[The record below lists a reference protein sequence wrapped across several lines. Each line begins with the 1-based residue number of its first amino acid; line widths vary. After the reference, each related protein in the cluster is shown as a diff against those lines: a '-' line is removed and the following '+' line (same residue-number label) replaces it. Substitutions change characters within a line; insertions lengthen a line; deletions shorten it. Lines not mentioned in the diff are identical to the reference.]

1 MFTFIADLHSFI
13 SFKELSKFMILDPK
27 IISFPFSASCGLFRK
42 VCSSLYF
49 WNLKGLDAEKFLL
62 KLSAKQNVAYRSHSR
77 AFPDALHSS
86 NNLFRPFS
94 ASLVLLEL
102 FSDCL
107 QNVTFLSSKSNSSI
121 GNRSVGPDI
130 FKLLEAAMI
139 VCNLHTKLMLLC
151 VALHIF
157 CTSNLLA
164 CILESILH
172 TVKNPPF

>member
-1 MFTFIADLHSFI
+1 
-13 SFKELSKFMILDPK
+13 MILDPK

-42 VCSSLYF
+42 VSSSLYF
-49 WNLKGLDAEKFLL
+49 RNLKGLDAEKFYLNFL
-62 KLSAKQNVAYRSHSR
+62 QNKMWPTDHNGHT
-77 AFPDALHSS
+77 FHDALHSS

-107 QNVTFLSSKSNSSI
+107 QNVTFLSSKSNSSN
-121 GNRSVGPDI
+121 GNKSVGPDI
-130 FKLLEAAMI
+130 FKLLKAAVI

-157 CTSNLLA
+157 CAGNLLA

-172 TVKNPPF
+172 TVKKNPF